1 MPAYASW
8 RQRRLLRLDRP
19 RRASGGGCLGLP
31 EVGLA
36 VLVRVVGEDGAATVQ
51 LGLTLGILTLLATLV
66 QPTAAS
72 GDTMAEI
79 VWIVP
84 RSAKG

>member
-1 MPAYASW
+1 M
-8 RQRRLLRLDRP
+8 
-19 RRASGGGCLGLP
+19 
-31 EVGLA
+31 
-36 VLVRVVGEDGAATVQ
+36 LVRVVGEDGAATVQ
-51 LGLTLGILTLLATLV
+51 LGLTLGILTWLATLV